1 MDGPHPV
8 AGKRPGVEGEYGAW
22 RLESQMLYAQMR
34 HTKGVIE
41 IPEEEDHLG
50 RWAYPQDDR
59 VLSEFSH
66 GHRELKNQRQKP
78 AGPKPTSGSYR
89 VYTLSEATSM
99 TKGTDGWRS
108 VWPDHWV
115 RWAEGIIKEWPCDP
129 DFFERE
135 LKEYSDGKF
144 VSDTIRHGAWVV
156 DPEAEIPKFRVN
168 NAKKAVE
175 GFYRPM
181 VDVALQGDVDAGW
194 AMEPP
199 AGFTGRDD
207 HVHPVTAAPKN
218 SDHPEMVRV
227 CHDHSRPGEGS
238 VNDFQRFAHTEWTH
252 TRAIRERVTRGCWM
266 RKLDIQYYYRNFG
279 VRPENWRYTAFVWP
293 PTGEEGSK
301 VWWDNRLQFGYR
313 NAPEIAM
320 RITCALVWIAHRR
333 GCTGVI
339 GLMDDFAI
347 FA

>member
-1 MDGPHPV
+1 MPCN
-8 AGKRPGVEGEYGAW
+8 
-22 RLESQMLYAQMR
+22 
-34 HTKGVIE
+34 
-41 IPEEEDHLG
+41 PE
-50 RWAYPQDDR
+50 
-59 VLSEFSH
+59 
-66 GHRELKNQRQKP
+66 
-78 AGPKPTSGSYR
+78 
-89 VYTLSEATSM
+89 
-99 TKGTDGWRS
+99 
-108 VWPDHWV
+108 
-115 RWAEGIIKEWPCDP
+115 
-129 DFFERE
+129 FFERE
-135 LKEYSDGKF
+135 LKEYSDGGF

-156 DPEAEIPKFRVN
+156 DPEAEIPNFRVE
-168 NAKKAVE
+168 NAKKAVD
-175 GFYRPM
+175 GFYRPL

-199 AGFTGRDD
+199 AEFTGRDD

-218 SDHPEMVRV
+218 SDHPELVRV
-227 CHDHSRPGEGS
+227 CHDHSRPVDGS
-238 VNDFQRFAHTEWTH
+238 TNDNQRFAHTEWTH

-279 VRPENWRYTAFVWP
+279 VRPQNWRYTAFIWP

-333 GCTGVI
+333 GYTGVI

-347 FA
+347 FAETEAECDRQFEELEKIILEAGLLPHPKGAGESKRSDKAVHRIVIAGIEWDSETMQARLDPKKVAKLRKLIAEAREKPKVTLKELSYRA